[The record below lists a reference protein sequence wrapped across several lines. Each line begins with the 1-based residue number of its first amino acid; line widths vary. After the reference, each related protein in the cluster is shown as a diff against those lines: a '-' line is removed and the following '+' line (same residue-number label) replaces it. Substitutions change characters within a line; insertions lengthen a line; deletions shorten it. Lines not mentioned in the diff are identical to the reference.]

1 MELEPLI
8 STKHFTHIAEHRR
21 MIASLRDLKGS
32 KLYTALKAAGL
43 PQAFDLVHP
52 PTGRITR
59 WEPFGTTRNRVGA
72 VIGWEF
78 TLNFEQAVL
87 YPEIQGYTLAILN
100 D

>member
-1 MELEPLI
+1 MLDPLI
-8 STKHFTHIAEHRR
+8 STKHFTHIAESRR

-32 KLYTALKAAGL
+32 RFYAALEAAGA
-43 PQAFDLVHP
+43 PQAFDLIHP
-52 PTGRITR
+52 ATGRITR
-59 WEPFGTTRNRVGA
+59 WEPFGTTRNKQGD

-87 YPEIQGYTLAILN
+87 YREIQGYTLAILN